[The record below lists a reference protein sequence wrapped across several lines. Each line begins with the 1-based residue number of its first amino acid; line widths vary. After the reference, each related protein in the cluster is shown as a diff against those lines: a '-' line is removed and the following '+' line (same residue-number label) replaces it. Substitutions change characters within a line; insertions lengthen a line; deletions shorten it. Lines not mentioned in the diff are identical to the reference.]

1 MNRFRELV
9 GTALAGLSARK
20 IRTALIMLGPVLG
33 VGAIVAAVGLSESAK
48 GDLRQALRELGTNLV
63 VVEAQDAFS
72 GTGSSKLPEDA
83 DERAGRVPTVESVAP
98 YGNLSGISVLPSES
112 GADFFLALPATV
124 RVVDERLPDV
134 LEVETL
140 HGRWLNDFD
149 EQNLSR
155 AAVLGHDLARN
166 YAYLGPEL
174 RTVTLNEISY
184 TVIGVLEE
192 VELVPSMNNSVFIT
206 PSAAEAD
213 FEDDGNPTGLFLRTV
228 EGETD
233 RTAAVMPMAIS
244 LGGSGGVTTEV
255 PSSLLQAEAQV
266 DATLQAVVIAMGALA
281 LVVGGVGIANVMS
294 ISVLQRSSE
303 IGIRRALGHSRST
316 IAVQFILE
324 AFTVGTLGGIV
335 GAATGAL
342 VVTVGANQRGW
353 IVTLNPSLL
362 VGAALLAIVVSVVAG
377 IYPAMKA
384 ARLEPL
390 ETLRLG

>member
-20 IRTALIMLGPVLG
+20 VRTALIMLGPVLG

-48 GDLRQALRELGTNLV
+48 GDLRQALQELGTNLV

-83 DERAGRVPTVESVAP
+83 DERAARVPTVESVAP
-98 YGNLSGISVLPSES
+98 YGNLSGISVLPSEA
-112 GADFFLALPATV
+112 GAEFFLALPATV
-124 RVVDERLPDV
+124 RVVDERLPEVLDV
-134 LEVETL
+134 ELL

-149 EQNLSR
+149 EQHVSR

-174 RTVTLNEISY
+174 RTVTLNEVSY
-184 TVIGVLEE
+184 TVVGVLEP

-206 PSAAEAD
+206 PSAAEED
-213 FEDDGNPTGLFLRTV
+213 FEDDGDPTGLFLRTV

-233 RTAAVMPMAIS
+233 RTAAAMPMAIS
-244 LGGSGGVTTEV
+244 LGGSSGVTTEV

-324 AFTVGTLGGIV
+324 AFTVGTLGGMV
-335 GAATGAL
+335 GALVGAL
-342 VVTVGANQRGW
+342 VVMIGASQRGW
-353 IVTLNPSLL
+353 IVTLDPSLL
-362 VGAALLAIVVSVVAG
+362 IGAAVLAIVVSVVAG